1 MDSDT
6 RRGGFCSR
14 RSIAY
19 GGSSEIR
26 TTPFNAAQASN
37 CFNWVLRGAS
47 ASRDAELYD
56 KITFGMPIRIL
67 IPSIL
72 QVQI

>member
-1 MDSDT
+1 MYVAEVLLPMWVKLNPDPPVN
-6 RRGGFCSR
+6 G
-14 RSIAY
+14 
-19 GGSSEIR
+19 
-26 TTPFNAAQASN
+26 AQASN